1 MRDPSSFSSEF
12 SGVTSFFMASLA
24 SLKFVRFKK
33 HPPIDAPRSA
43 ERDLLFESANPSL
56 LLRKLGDLALDYL
69 KL

>member
-33 HPPIDAPRSA
+33 HPPIDTPLSA
-43 ERDLLFESANPSL
+43 EREMLFESANPSL
-56 LLRKLGDLALDYL
+56 LLRKLGDLDLDY
-69 KL
+69 